1 MLGPPYGPGP
11 HLAGGRPLTL
21 DPKDDSVAEPPKGN
35 PFDGVAASFL
45 DVLVLFL
52 RTIPLYPD
60 GHGRVVAVTEKF
72 QAALAERG
80 TATVVEPT
88 EGGLRVDGE
97 DHPSLSNGAQAFRDA
112 LVRTAVSR
120 VTFQADAP
128 HASYVVFARSL
139 QRNARLAQSGHLTFA
154 DLWMAPVEGI
164 AVEEQTFSREDFTGE
179 PTDGNTVIGGRRD
192 EGGDGGSG
200 SGGGTGDGVGAGDG
214 RGTGRGGAGRGT
226 ARGVPGAT
234 GTVAAPTIEAP
245 ATPAAKAPP
254 RRGRTLRALV
264 LDDADAAALLARVR
278 ERLAARGEFDDGT
291 DGPRQDVLDHL
302 LASLPIEARLDLSR
316 GVALVRDVL
325 KRLDTSL
332 DGATGRR
339 APELSSALLRAM
351 ENVFPDRV
359 GELRAMPLPAVPAP
373 TAVAAVVDPD
383 EAQAAETSAVDDV
396 AWATAGRLAH
406 LPPAA
411 FDAADGI
418 SDEAG
423 VLTHALLEAPA
434 GPRLD
439 VLRGRLAAALH
450 DRPPLARPPCI
461 VDHLRAALAEPPEK
475 RDAVRVRALAG
486 ALEQARIDVAKLL
499 GAGLDPDLVVAA
511 FPSLVAPFVAA
522 GGSAGYLART
532 LGRSAVVAAGP
543 ELTAPDALLSRD
555 DLVQRVLDERTRD
568 ALPFVEL
575 MLPAKEP
582 SRRRAVLASLR
593 RTDLPSVAA
602 VALRVASESALSDD
616 FLRVL
621 CDDGFAGRDSHRG
634 DEEAVKAIGAVA
646 QGETAGADAVA
657 RAYATS
663 TLAAFNPALAGPV
676 VRALARRTMLVF
688 GAPKEVR
695 GAAALVL
702 EKWERGEG
710 RDGFGLVRA
719 EEDRP

>member
-1 MLGPPYGPGP
+1 M
-11 HLAGGRPLTL
+11 TL
-21 DPKDDSVAEPPKGN
+21 DPKDDSVAETPKGN

-139 QRNARLAQSGHLTFA
+139 QRNARLAQSGHLTFT
-154 DLWMAPVEGI
+154 DLWMAPLEGI

-192 EGGDGGSG
+192 EGGEGGSG

-214 RGTGRGGAGRGT
+214 RGTGRGGAGRGA
-226 ARGVPGAT
+226 ARGVASLP
-234 GTVAAPTIEAP
+234 GTVAAPAVGVGAVP
-245 ATPAAKAPP
+245 TPAVKAPP
-254 RRGRTLRALV
+254 RRGRTLRALI
-264 LDDADAAALLARVR
+264 LDDADAAALLGRVR
-278 ERLAARGEFDDGT
+278 EKLAARGEFDDGT

-302 LASLPIEARLDLSR
+302 LASLPIEARLDLGR
-316 GVALVRDVL
+316 GVTLVRDVL
-325 KRLDTSL
+325 RRLDASL
-332 DGATGRR
+332 DGAGGRN
-339 APELSSALLRAM
+339 APEMSSALLRAM

-396 AWATAGRLAH
+396 AWATAGQLAH

-411 FDAADGI
+411 FDAVDGI

-423 VLTHALLEAPA
+423 VLTHALLEVPV

-461 VDHLRAALAEPPEK
+461 VDHLRAVLAEPPEK
-475 RDAVRVRALAG
+475 RDGVRVRALAG
-486 ALEQARIDVAKLL
+486 ALEQARIDVANLL

-511 FPSLVAPFVAA
+511 FPALAAPFVAA
-522 GGSAGYLART
+522 GGSVGYLARA

-543 ELTAPDALLSRD
+543 ELVAPDALLARE

-568 ALPFVEL
+568 ALPFIEL
-575 MLPAKEP
+575 MLPAKDP
-582 SRRRAVLASLR
+582 SRRRAILASLR

-602 VALRVASESALSDD
+602 VALRVASEAALSDD

-621 CDDGFAGRDSHRG
+621 CDDGFSGRDSHRG